1 MGNKG
6 SKKKKAMEAAKL
18 AKQKEAAKK
27 TTEIPVSKDSGVKLN
42 TVDDKSV
49 SEPPVVVAPPKKKD
63 PVKVDEAAVKKA
75 VEASAS
81 VVEARRIAQ
90 EAKEQ
95 ASRASLKAEAII
107 KETSDI
113 INKDVSKN
121 NDSSSNNDH
130 KVDEVKN
137 IAVTKKDIE
146 IPVGHTSFS
155 WVRNDGGAVPFGHTM
170 YSFQGTN

>member
-6 SKKKKAMEAAKL
+6 SKKKKAAEAAKL
-18 AKQKEAAKK
+18 AKQKEAAK
-27 TTEIPVSKDSGVKLN
+27 VSKDSGINLN

-49 SEPPVVVAPPKKKD
+49 SEPPVVVTPPRKKE
-63 PVKVDEAAVKKA
+63 PIKVDEAAVKKA
-75 VEASAS
+75 VEASSS

-95 ASRASLKAEAII
+95 ASRASLKADAII

-113 INKDVSKN
+113 INKDVSEN

-130 KVDEVKN
+130 KVDEVKDK
-137 IAVTKKDIE
+137 AATKKDIL

-155 WVRNDGGAVPFGHTM
+155 WVSNDGDAVPFGHTM